1 MLQSRNIVTNDLSS
15 AYCED
20 LGKYEVSNVFYK
32 WQDSGT
38 FELRVLSKCRA
49 SSSALGSLIDH
60 PCSPMGLTKTTLR
73 RRWRVTGHVAHPDL
87 DVARSVIGNWPI
99 DRRAQAVG
107 FWSVGR
113 VSETRRWLIRR
124 ARNYT
129 LHSSRRWSRN
139 FVPHYFRNAFNVKYS
154 LARIFFLS
162 QCHAKFAFAPLSR
175 VENYDIEFCPNVR
188 YL

>member
-107 FWSVGR
+107 FWSAGSVK
-113 VSETRRWLIRR
+113 R
-124 ARNYT
+124 AGD
-129 LHSSRRWSRN
+129 WSDEREII
-139 FVPHYFRNAFNVKYS
+139 HYIPLDAGPV
-154 LARIFFLS
+154 I
-162 QCHAKFAFAPLSR
+162 LSR
-175 VENYDIEFCPNVR
+175 IISATPSTLNIV
-188 YL
+188 